1 MTLLAIDTTGA
12 DCAVALRRAGQA
24 DIVLSEAIGRGH
36 AERLAPMVEA
46 VLAEAGI
53 AARAL
58 ERIGVTTGPGSFAGT
73 RVGTAFARGLALA
86 SGAQALGIGNLAVIA
101 HALADVRPLAVLHD
115 AKRGELILQV
125 WTDVQAGAVKTGVP
139 ERLSVDAVAERI
151 RALAGDTAV
160 LAGSG
165 AALVPGDM
173 FETSGVTGIDLSA
186 LLDLTAAA
194 DPAGSPASPFYARPP
209 DAKLPG
215 GIEPA

>member
-12 DCAVALRRAGQA
+12 DCSVALRRSGHA

-36 AERLAPMVEA
+36 AERLAPMVES
-46 VLAEAGI
+46 VLAKAGVPP
-53 AARAL
+53 RDL
-58 ERIGVTTGPGSFAGT
+58 GRIGVTTGPGSFAGT

-86 SGAQALGIGNLAVIA
+86 SGAPAVGIGNLAVIA
-101 HALADVRPLAVLHD
+101 HALAEIRPLAVLHD

-125 WTDVQAGAVKTGVP
+125 WTGAQAGAP
-139 ERLSVDAVAERI
+139 ERLPVEAAADRI
-151 RALAGDTAV
+151 RALAGETAI

-165 AALVPGDM
+165 ASLMPAGLFDTRG
-173 FETSGVTGIDLSA
+173 SAGIDLSA

-194 DPAGSPASPFYARPP
+194 DPAASPASPFYARPP

-215 GIEPA
+215 GVEPA

>member
-24 DIVLSEAIGRGH
+24 DTVLSEAIGRGH

-53 AARAL
+53 APRAL

-86 SGAQALGIGNLAVIA
+86 SGGQAVGIGNLAVMA
-101 HALADVRPLAVLHD
+101 HALADIRPLAVLHD
-115 AKRGELILQV
+115 ARRGELILQV
-125 WTDVQAGAVKTGVP
+125 WTGEQAGAP
-139 ERLSVDAVAERI
+139 ERLAVDAVADRI
-151 RALAGDTAV
+151 RALAGETAI

-165 AALVPGDM
+165 AALVPGGM
-173 FETSGVTGIDLSA
+173 FETSGVTGIDLSS

-215 GIEPA
+215 GVEPA